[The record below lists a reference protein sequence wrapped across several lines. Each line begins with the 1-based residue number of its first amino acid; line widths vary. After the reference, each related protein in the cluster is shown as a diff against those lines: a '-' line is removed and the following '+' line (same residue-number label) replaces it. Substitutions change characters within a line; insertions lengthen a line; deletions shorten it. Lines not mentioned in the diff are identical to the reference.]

1 MRSLI
6 ALLLATLA
14 ASTFA
19 QQSKIQ
25 MLRAPIDK
33 QAFQMGAQSLNAFQS
48 VVTERNFQ
56 QMGFLNLSEVKNAR
70 LGVPLPVFMV
80 QLDDLRAYRS
90 GIDPRKLLRD
100 LDKVVFPV
108 LVNGEVRSSVTVER
122 RNDRWQ
128 ASSFGA
134 PRLARAFESARQAN
148 ASANNLSPLAYAM
161 VHVAALNRHYLA
173 HRSGDQ
179 LLLTTIIDDPVLRL
193 RSGRTLSAGQVFLAL
208 VPIARKHDGQ
218 PS

>member
-1 MRSLI
+1 
-6 ALLLATLA
+6 
-14 ASTFA
+14 
-19 QQSKIQ
+19 
-25 MLRAPIDK
+25 
-33 QAFQMGAQSLNAFQS
+33 MGAQSLNAFQS